1 MTEWKWIK
9 ITNSSV
15 FSLLFN
21 QLSTKFGIS
30 CFSLMRN
37 KEISEFFYLMI
48 RGEKTH
54 FKKNQIVFRIS
65 SQFNSEAKKQK
76 QTFFFHFLHDKVNFQ
91 HNLSLSVHFK
101 QEEYLS
107 IIISQI
113 SEIFRPKFS
122 SWLTAYQISIP
133 FTITLWFIDPYISN
147 VVSCLDKSSLVLAC
161 VMFEERSFFLKFT
174 VLKIIFVI
182 EFPILHFILHFLYVE
197 AKSKTIW
204 FLNFENILQFL
215 YAKLQTANFYLHFP
229 ESQSMRILAC

>member
-113 SEIFRPKFS
+113 KQWNFQTKIQLMTNCVSDFN
-122 SWLTAYQISIP
+122 SIHNY
-133 FTITLWFIDPYISN
+133 TLVYWSIHI
-147 VVSCLDKSSLVLAC
+147 
-161 VMFEERSFFLKFT
+161 
-174 VLKIIFVI
+174 
-182 EFPILHFILHFLYVE
+182 
-197 AKSKTIW
+197 
-204 FLNFENILQFL
+204 
-215 YAKLQTANFYLHFP
+215 
-229 ESQSMRILAC
+229 